1 MNFGT
6 FWDTQNFNLG
16 HRSFATENST
26 SYILVEALAQGFLQV
41 SDLKSP
47 TNSVENHSKTQKR
60 TEAIE

>member
-26 SYILVEALAQGFLQV
+26 SYILVEALSTGLSSGQRLEVTHQQRGEP
-41 SDLKSP
+41 LKNAE
-47 TNSVENHSKTQKR
+47 TH
-60 TEAIE
+60 